1 MSEFIEKKIIS
12 NIIVSV
18 LFFSLLIFQSPLL
31 LAIGIRGIYTLPIS
45 FFLIIFILI
54 FSKRKVKNFG
64 IIFGITILLTASICA
79 IFWGEFKFVYL
90 AFWLINA
97 ILLAS
102 IATKDELTKFV
113 EAATNFLIILVIG
126 AIIGFGLAFSGIN
139 SLGTIDGEF
148 GRIHCYYTT
157 LTNSRLLN
165 FIRPGGIYDEP
176 GAFSFFICIIAYLRN
191 ILNLE
196 KTKTLYLLLGGLIT
210 FSIMHLFFI
219 FLFFLSKPLH
229 FKKFLIWAFLVSILL
244 IILIFF
250 GVSVAFQELL
260 IDRTFNFVTNFNDN
274 DRVIAFYNCIDII
287 KGNWWVFLFGINPYC
302 LFDIERCVSNFEM
315 ICCNPLEPITSSGIF
330 ISWPYYLGISF
341 LFLSIFL
348 RKNYILIIGLVLLFF
363 QRSGIYSPGYS
374 LAFVLCA
381 YLNLKNNYKFN
392 L

>member
-1 MSEFIEKKIIS
+1 MSEIIENKIIS

-18 LFFSLLIFQSPLL
+18 LFFSLLISQSPLL
-31 LAIGIRGIYTLPIS
+31 LVIGIRGIHSLPIT

-64 IIFGITILLTASICA
+64 IIFGIASLLTASFSA
-79 IFWGEFKFVYL
+79 IFWGEYKFIYL

-97 ILLAS
+97 ILLAA
-102 IATKDELTKFV
+102 IATKYELTKFV
-113 EAATNFLIILVIG
+113 EAATIFLIILIFG
-126 AIIGFGLAFSGIN
+126 AIIGFGLAFSGIK
-139 SLGTIDGEF
+139 SLGAIDGEF
-148 GRIHCYYTT
+148 GRIHWYYTT

-176 GAFSFFICIIAYLRN
+176 GAFSYFICVVAYLRN

-196 KTKTLYLLLGGLIT
+196 KSKTVYLLLGGLIT

-219 FLFFLSKPLH
+219 FLFFLSKPLE
-229 FKKFLIWAFLVSILL
+229 FKKLVNGLLLGSVLIFII
-244 IILIFF
+244 IILGADI
-250 GVSVAFQELL
+250 AFQGLL
-260 IDRTFNFVTNFNDN
+260 IDRIISFVNNFNEN
-274 DRVIAFYNCIDII
+274 DRVIAFINCIDLI
-287 KGNWWVFLFGINPYC
+287 KGNWWVFLFGIDPYC

-330 ISWPYYLGISF
+330 ISWPYYVGISF
-341 LFLSIFL
+341 LFLSIFF
-348 RKNYILIIGLVLLFF
+348 RKNNILIIGLVLLFF
-363 QRSGIYSPGYS
+363 QRPGIYSPGYS

-381 YLNLKNNYKFN
+381 YLNFKNNFKFN

>member
-1 MSEFIEKKIIS
+1 MREIIENKFIS

-18 LFFSLLIFQSPLL
+18 LFFSLLISQSPLL
-31 LAIGIRGIYTLPIS
+31 LAIGIRGIYSLPIS

-54 FSKRKVKNFG
+54 FSKRKIKNFG
-64 IIFGITILLTASICA
+64 IIFGIAILLTASFSA

-97 ILLAS
+97 ILLVA

-113 EAATNFLIILVIG
+113 EASTKFLIILIIG
-126 AIIGFGLAFSGIN
+126 AIIGFGLAFSGVK
-139 SLGTIDGEF
+139 SPGTIDGEL
-148 GRIHCYYTT
+148 GRIHWYYTT

-176 GAFSFFICIIAYLRN
+176 GAFSFFICAVAYLRN

-196 KTKTLYLLLGGLIT
+196 KTKTLYLLIGGLIT

-219 FLFFLSKPLH
+219 FLFFLSRPLE
-229 FKKFLIWAFLVSILL
+229 FKKLVNGIFLGSVL
-244 IILIFF
+244 IIIIIILGADI
-250 GVSVAFQELL
+250 AFQGLL
-260 IDRTFNFVTNFNDN
+260 IDRIFNLVINFNEN

-287 KGNWWVFLFGINPYC
+287 KGNWWVFLFGIDPYC

-330 ISWPYYLGISF
+330 ISWPYYVGISF
-341 LFLSIFL
+341 LFLSIFF
-348 RKNYILIIGLVLLFF
+348 RKNNILIIGLVLLFF
-363 QRSGIYSPGYS
+363 QRPGIYSPGYS

-381 YLNLKNNYKFN
+381 YLNFKNNFKFN